1 MSGRTTDR
9 PDEGRALLEMR
20 SIVKRFPG
28 VLALAGVSFTC
39 RAGEVHALVGENG
52 AGKSTLIKLLAG
64 AYAPNEGEI
73 VVAGEHFDRVTP
85 EDAQRL
91 GIAFIHQEFTLL
103 PHLSVAENLSVGREP
118 RTRLGLVDVRAMRR
132 RAGELLARLGVRL
145 DVRRPV
151 SSLTVAQQQIVEIAK
166 ALGVD
171 ARLVVMDEPSAV
183 IAGEELEQLFG
194 VIGSLRARDVGVIY
208 ISHRLAE
215 VFRLADRVTV
225 LKDGAVVGT
234 TAVEDTTRDDLVR
247 MMVGRSLDEEFPPPA
262 ATPGDVVLEA
272 RSLSVGETLHDVSLE
287 LRAGEILGVAGLV
300 GSGRTTL
307 GLALYGALR
316 ASAGELSIAGRS
328 GQPRSPREAIR
339 RGVVFVPEDR
349 KAQGVLLDESVRV
362 NLSLPILARLRRFG
376 LVDRR
381 AEARLAERAVR
392 DLAIRPALPERTVK
406 FLSGGN
412 QQKVALGKWLAVA
425 PKVLILDEPT
435 RGVDVV
441 GKLEIYRQIRA
452 LTASGIAVLMISSEL
467 LEILGLSDRILV
479 LCEGRATGMLRRG
492 EADEER
498 IMRLATGHA
507 AEAAA

>member
-1 MSGRTTDR
+1 MPG
-9 PDEGRALLEMR
+9 EGPALLEMR

-28 VLALAGVSFTC
+28 VVALAGVSFAC

-64 AYAPNEGEI
+64 TYPPDDGEI
-73 VVAGEHFDRVTP
+73 VVAGERFDRVTP
-85 EDAQRL
+85 QESQRI
-91 GIAFIHQEFTLL
+91 GIAVIHQEFTLL
-103 PHLSVAENLSVGREP
+103 PELSVAENLSLGREP

-132 RAGELLARLGVRL
+132 RAVELLAQLGVRL
-145 DVRRPV
+145 DVRTPV

-166 ALGVD
+166 ALAVD

-194 VIGSLRARDVGVIY
+194 VVESLRARDVGVIY

-215 VFRLADRVTV
+215 VFRLGDRVTV

-234 TAVEDTTRDDLVR
+234 RSVVDTSRDELVR
-247 MMVGRSLDEEFPPPA
+247 MMVGRSLDEEFPA
-262 ATPGDVVLEA
+262 SASTPGEVVLEA
-272 RSLSVGETLHDVSLE
+272 NGLTVGETLHDVSLE

-300 GSGRTTL
+300 GSGRTSL
-307 GLALYGALR
+307 GLALFGARR
-316 ASAGELSIAGRS
+316 ASAGALTIAGRS

-339 RGVVFVPEDR
+339 RGIVFVPEDR
-349 KAQGVLLDESVRV
+349 KAQGVLLEESVRV
-362 NLSLPILARLRRFG
+362 NLGLPILGRLGRFG

-381 AEARLAERAVR
+381 AEARLAERTVR
-392 DLAIRPALPERTVK
+392 SLDIRPALPGRTVK

-412 QQKVALGKWLAVA
+412 QQKVALGKWLAVE

-435 RGVDVV
+435 RGVDVG

-467 LEILGLSDRILV
+467 PEILGLSDRILV
-479 LCEGRATGMLRRG
+479 LCEGRVTGVLERG

-498 IMRLATGHA
+498 IIRLATGHA
-507 AEAAA
+507 AEA